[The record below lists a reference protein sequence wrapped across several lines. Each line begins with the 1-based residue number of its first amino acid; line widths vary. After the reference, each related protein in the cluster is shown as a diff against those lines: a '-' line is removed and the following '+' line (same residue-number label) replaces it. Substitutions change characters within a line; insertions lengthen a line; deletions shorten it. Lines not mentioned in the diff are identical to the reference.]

1 MDRNGNAK
9 VDNGIVDP
17 PGSQDI
23 VFEIDVVKS
32 TKNNEIVFEAVDSDD
47 AVVESAGSEDVVVVK
62 PTGSEGESVEQCQT
76 SRFLRHLYL

>member
-9 VDNGIVDP
+9 VNYGIVDP

-32 TKNNEIVFEAVDSDD
+32 TENNEIVFEAVNSDD
-47 AVVESAGSEDVVVVK
+47 VVVESAGSEDVVVVE
-62 PTGSEGESVEQCQT
+62 PTGSEGESVE
-76 SRFLRHLYL
+76 